1 LESGGVGGVA
11 GPAPSQPVQRGK
23 VRPSA
28 RMLPTLTGSTMEIE
42 IAWPPLR

>member
-1 LESGGVGGVA
+1 VGGVA
-11 GPAPSQPVQRGK
+11 GPAPSQPVQRGSK